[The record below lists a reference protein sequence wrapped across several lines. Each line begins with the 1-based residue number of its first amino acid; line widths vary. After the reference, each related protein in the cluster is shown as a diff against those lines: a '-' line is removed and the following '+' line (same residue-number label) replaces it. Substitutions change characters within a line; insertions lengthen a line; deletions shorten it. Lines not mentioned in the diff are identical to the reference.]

1 MNYRKIS
8 CAIVVSGLAGT
19 AFGQATLQHGADA
32 SVYDSDMYG
41 SFTDVVAVNGGPIFH
56 VRDKPDSGEST
67 TAQGAD
73 IYVENTSSRPRRA
86 APNSNENYNAGVFE
100 FQLDAGNGFF
110 DFLTFCLEPGIPLPG
125 DITTM
130 QGAEYEL
137 KELEDFV
144 NPISNSGLTADE
156 ICDLELLWFN
166 AFELTTTGDDD
177 YTAQDYAAAFQL
189 FVWEVAS
196 DDVPFNLQFG
206 DVGVFATG
214 GIESRIVNIG
224 NTWRAN
230 IDDGIWTEKTELQF
244 LFSEDGQDL
253 LFPTPG
259 AATLLAFAGI
269 GAGTRRRRS
278 A

>member
-1 MNYRKIS
+1 MNYREIS

-19 AFGQATLQHGADA
+19 ALGQATLQHGTDA
-32 SVYDSDMYG
+32 SAYDSDMYG
-41 SFTDVVAVNGGPIFH
+41 SVTDVIAVNGGPIFH

-73 IYVENTSSRPRRA
+73 IYVENTSSRPRRSP
-86 APNSNENYNAGVFE
+86 PNSNENYNVGVFE

-125 DITTM
+125 DLTTM

-137 KELEDFV
+137 KELEDFG
-144 NPISNSGLTADE
+144 PTLTDEE

-166 AFELTTTGDDD
+166 AFELTTTGDEMF
-177 YTAQDYAAAFQL
+177 TAQDYAAAFQL

-196 DDVPFNLQFG
+196 DDTPFNLQG
-206 DVGVFATG
+206 GEVGVFAVG
-214 GIESRIVNIG
+214 GIETRIVNIG
-224 NTWRAN
+224 NTWRDN